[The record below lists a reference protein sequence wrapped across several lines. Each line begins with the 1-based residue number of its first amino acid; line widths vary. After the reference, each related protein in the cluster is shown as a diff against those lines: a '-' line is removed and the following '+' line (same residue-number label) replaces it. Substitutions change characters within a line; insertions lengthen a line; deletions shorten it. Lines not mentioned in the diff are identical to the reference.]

1 MDSAKSTVFVVDDD
15 ASFRRALGRLLAAAG
30 YEVESY
36 ASATEFMNRPVTHRS
51 GCLLLDVRLPDLTG
65 LEVQQLVMTS
75 AVPIPIVFMTGHADV
90 GTCIRAMKGGAA
102 DFLIKPFQDVEL
114 LEAVE
119 RGLEKDQETRSE
131 REQQHRLD
139 DRLAQLTP
147 REYEVFRLV
156 AKGMLNK
163 QIAGVLGTK
172 EGTVKMHRGH
182 VMRKLELGSVA
193 ELVSLAHRLRL
204 NDPRPDLH
212 ARAGRFPSPDR
223 PEPLAIAATR

>member
-1 MDSAKSTVFVVDDD
+1 MDSAKPTVFVVDDD
-15 ASFRRALGRLLAAAG
+15 ASFRRALERLLGASG
-30 YEVESY
+30 YEVEPY
-36 ASATEFMNRPVTHRS
+36 ASATEFINRPGQDRP

-65 LEVQQLVMTS
+65 LEVQRFVTTS
-75 AVPIPIVFMTGHADV
+75 GVPTPIVFMTGYADIE
-90 GTCIRAMKGGAA
+90 TCVRAMKGGAA
-102 DFLIKPFQDVEL
+102 DFLIKPFQEADL
-114 LEAVE
+114 LEAIE
-119 RGLEKDQETRSE
+119 RALEKDRERRSE
-131 REQQHRLD
+131 REEFTRLD
-139 DRLAQLTP
+139 DRLASLTP

-204 NDPRPDLH
+204 DDPRPDLH

-223 PEPLAIAATR
+223 AETLATAGGQ